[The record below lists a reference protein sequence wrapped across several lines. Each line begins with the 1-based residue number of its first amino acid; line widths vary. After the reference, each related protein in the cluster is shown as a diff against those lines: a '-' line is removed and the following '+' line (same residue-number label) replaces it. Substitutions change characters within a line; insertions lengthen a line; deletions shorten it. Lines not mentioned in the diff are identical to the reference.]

1 MATSK
6 NKHMTIR
13 EKEERK
19 LIKKRLQEKGV
30 LPPNKPRLN
39 RKKFAE
45 EVNHEW
51 KEFSL
56 GNTRQLLAFQMV
68 LAMMTNSGQYGNISK
83 EDLGIL
89 KLKKC
94 AIVLYTA
101 LENEKN
107 LTIEEMADLLKP
119 IWDL

>member
-1 MATSK
+1 MATRK
-6 NKHMTIR
+6 NKRMTIR

-19 LIKKRLQEKGV
+19 LIKKQLQEKGV
-30 LPPNKPRLN
+30 LPPDKPRLN

-56 GNTRQLLAFQMV
+56 GDTKQLIAFQMV
-68 LAMMTNSGQYGNISK
+68 LSMMTNTGKYGNISK

-89 KLKKC
+89 KLKKS
-94 AIVLYTA
+94 AMVLYEA
-101 LENEKN
+101 LEERQD
-107 LTIEEMADLLKP
+107 LTIQNIVDLLRP

>member
-1 MATSK
+1 MATRK
-6 NKHMTIR
+6 NKRMTIR

-19 LIKKRLQEKGV
+19 LIKKQLQEKGV
-30 LPPNKPRLN
+30 LTPDKPRLN

-51 KEFSL
+51 KEFLL
-56 GNTRQLLAFQMV
+56 GDTKQLIAFQMV
-68 LAMMTNSGQYGNISK
+68 LSMMTNTGKYGNISK

-89 KLKKC
+89 KLKKS
-94 AIVLYTA
+94 AMVLYEA
-101 LENEKN
+101 LEERQD
-107 LTIEEMADLLKP
+107 LTIQNMVDLLRP

>member
-1 MATSK
+1 MATRK
-6 NKHMTIR
+6 NKRMTIR

-19 LIKKRLQEKGV
+19 LIKKQLQEKGV
-30 LPPNKPRLN
+30 LPPDKPRLN

-56 GNTRQLLAFQMV
+56 GDTKQLIAFQMV
-68 LAMMTNSGQYGNISK
+68 LSMMTNTGKYGNISK

-89 KLKKC
+89 KLKKS
-94 AIVLYTA
+94 AMVLYEA
-101 LENEKN
+101 LEEDK
-107 LTIEEMADLLKP
+107 I
-119 IWDL
+119 